1 MTDNNIEPMA
11 PEIVF
16 FGLILVSFGPLNN
29 FPNKKP
35 PISEATQV
43 NRIKKAPKRGKN
55 IMKDNNGKS
64 KNMYHPIT
72 IRKDIIPI
80 RPISITKA

>member
-16 FGLILVSFGPLNN
+16 FGLILVSFGPLNS

-43 NRIKKAPKRGKN
+43 NRIKKSNTFELKN
-55 IMKDNNGKS
+55 DEKIKNNKQ
-64 KNMYHPIT
+64 KEKI
-72 IRKDIIPI
+72 
-80 RPISITKA
+80 